1 MFGLSL
7 SKKIKLLTVYV
18 VDIALLCV
26 ALAVACCYRCSVVCV
41 SVCLSVCLLVTT
53 VSCLN
58 LQLIKMPFG

>member
-26 ALAVACCYRCSVVCV
+26 ALVVACCYRCSV
-41 SVCLSVCLLVTT
+41 VCLSVCLLVTT

>member
-26 ALAVACCYRCSVVCV
+26 ALVVACCYRCSVVC
-41 SVCLSVCLLVTT
+41 LSVGYNCELSKPSTD
-53 VSCLN
+53 
-58 LQLIKMPFG
+58 QDAIWMIWM

>member
-26 ALAVACCYRCSVVCV
+26 ALVVACCYRCSVVC
-41 SVCLSVCLLVTT
+41 LSVCW
-53 VSCLN
+53 
-58 LQLIKMPFG
+58 LQL